1 MAETAGTFNRQV
13 ANGGRFEFGKNWS
26 RFLRLLN
33 DDRIVTAQHSLHG
46 MLQTDLA
53 GRSFLDIGS
62 GSGLFS
68 LAAMRLGA
76 ARVHSFD
83 YDPQSVA
90 CTDSLRRRFFPDD
103 PRWTV
108 ERGSALDTAYLDQLG
123 CWDVVYSWGVLHHTG
138 EMWNAIDNAAKRVE
152 TGGQFYLAI
161 YNDQG
166 LVSRGWLRVKR
177 LYNVGSMPRLAV
189 CAVFFP
195 YFIAGGLT
203 VDLLNRRNPL
213 RRYRTSAGVRGMSA
227 VIDWHDWLGGYPFEV
242 AKPEAILD
250 FARTRGF
257 ELRQLRTCGG
267 RMGCNEFVFER
278 RA

>member
-1 MAETAGTFNRQV
+1 MAETAGTFSRQV
-13 ANGGRFEFGKNWS
+13 ADGGRFEFGKNWS

-33 DDRIVTAQHSLHG
+33 EDRIQTAQQSLRT
-46 MLQTDLA
+46 MLQRDLT
-53 GRSFLDIGS
+53 GRSFLDLGS

-76 ARVHSFD
+76 ARVHSID

-90 CTDSLRRRFFPDD
+90 CTDWLRQRFFADD

-108 ERGSALDTAYLDQLG
+108 ARGSVLDAEALTQLAS
-123 CWDVVYSWGVLHHTG
+123 WDVVYSWGVLHHTG
-138 EMWNAIDNAAKRVE
+138 EMWTAIDNAASRVAA
-152 TGGQFYLAI
+152 GGQLYIAI

-166 LVSRGWLRVKR
+166 AISRGWTRVKQM
-177 LYNVGSMPRLAV
+177 YNTSQAHKAAV

-195 YFIAGGLT
+195 YFIAGSLA
-203 VDLLNRRNPL
+203 VDVLHRRSPL
-213 RRYRTSAGVRGMSA
+213 RRYSTSAGVRGMSA

-242 AKPEAILD
+242 ASPEAVLD
-250 FARTRGF
+250 FVRARGL
-257 ELRQLRTCGG
+257 ELHQLRTCGG